1 MGKVKKIP
9 IWFIVTFFS
18 LGGFICGYI
27 LSVIAGAAP
36 FIKQDFSLSTYQ
48 LSTLMGLILLG
59 GIIAKAVFLFADK
72 IGRKNLIFATLILY
86 TSGILIF
93 TLGNSYTMLYIGRLM
108 QGGAVIL
115 GSVSFTVYLSE
126 ISPPDIRGRM
136 VTLFQLAWTG
146 GMFSANLIDF
156 VIVKTG
162 NWQLVFNIML
172 VFPVLMFFAAFFL
185 PESPRLLAMNGKKE
199 KAKNILKMLLTKAT
213 DEEIEREIEELS
225 EVKKSEGFKETLS
238 LIFSRKYG
246 KSIFMAV
253 TVFVL
258 TQLTGINAIVQTSVI
273 MLKDCGMKSEI
284 MSMAGG
290 SLVTGINFL
299 ATILTIIL
307 VDKIGRK
314 KLLKLGTGGFFTTA
328 LILALMLYLLPVG
341 NFKGWV
347 MLFGLFICVA
357 FVAVGPCGVVYVVL
371 TEVLPTR
378 VRSIGIVIGGF
389 IAVVVGYFF
398 VSKFLIVAKLYGYS
412 SLFLMIAFFG
422 ALYFVFATFILPE
435 TKGKTLEEIEAEL

>member
-1 MGKVKKIP
+1 MSKVVKVP
-9 IWFIVTFFS
+9 IWFIVAFFS

-36 FIKQDFSLSTYQ
+36 LIQHDFALSTYQ

-59 GIIAKAVFLFADK
+59 GIIAKVVFLFADY
-72 IGRKNLIFATLILY
+72 IGRKNLIFITLILY
-86 TSGILIF
+86 ISGILIF
-93 TLGNSYTMLYIGRLM
+93 TSGHSYAALYIGRLM
-108 QGGAVIL
+108 QGGAIIL
-115 GSVSFTVYLSE
+115 GSVAFTVYLSE

-136 VTLFQLAWTG
+136 VTVFQLAWTG

-156 VIVKTG
+156 VLVESG
-162 NWQLVFNIML
+162 SWQFVFNIIL
-172 VFPVLMFFAAFFL
+172 VFPVIMFFSAFFL
-185 PESPRLLAMNGKKE
+185 PESPRLLALKGKKD
-199 KAKNILKMLLTKAT
+199 KARTILRMLLTKAT
-213 DEEIEREIEELS
+213 DEEIEKELEELS
-225 EVKKSEGFKETLS
+225 DVKKSEGFSETLS

-246 KSIFMAV
+246 KSIFMAIC
-253 TVFVL
+253 VFVL

-314 KLLKLGTGGFFTTA
+314 KLLKLGTGGFFITA
-328 LILALMLYLLPVG
+328 LILALILYLLPVS

-347 MLFGLFICVA
+347 MLFGLFVCVA
-357 FVAVGPCGVVYVVL
+357 FIAVGPCGVVYVVL

-398 VSKFLIVAKLYGYS
+398 VSKFLIVADLYGYS
-412 SLFLMIAFFG
+412 SLFLLIAFFG
-422 ALYFVFATFILPE
+422 AVYFVFATFILPE